1 LSQDRK
7 NEPASDA
14 PQKRRASFRQRYDQV
29 EAHRARLIERL
40 TKLGAASAQ
49 HPAYRRALK
58 LLNEAFRDNSLAQ
71 RVAVLQAASW
81 LIDVLEQL
89 TLTL

>member
-1 LSQDRK
+1 LSQHRK
-7 NEPASDA
+7 DEPASDA
-14 PQKRRASFRQRYDQV
+14 PKRRASFRQRYDQV
-29 EAHRARLIERL
+29 EAQRLKLIDRL
-40 TKLGAASAQ
+40 SNLGAAAAQ

-71 RVAVLQAASW
+71 RVAVLEAASW